1 LDILEAIGKVQLIK
15 ISGIGRDR
23 LGIVNKVAALL
34 ESNGGNIFLERSM
47 RAAEDFATI
56 VIAEFKDDN
65 QSGIESS
72 LRAFQEGVLGSDFF
86 VTAEKYSLLSGRKL
100 NPDGRRYT
108 VVIEG
113 LDQAGIVASITLTLL
128 KFGLNLDGTDSEV
141 TYEPFSGT
149 KKFSGSFDITIPE
162 GFDLDGFEG
171 EVRQVAQNHGLDVV
185 YIKEL
190 PPRRLTN

>member
-23 LGIVNKVAALL
+23 LGIVNKVAALI
-34 ESNGGNIFLERSM
+34 ESNRGNIILERSM

-56 VIAEFKDDN
+56 VIAEFEEDN
-65 QSGIESS
+65 QAGIESS
-72 LRAFQEGVLGSDFF
+72 LRAFQDGVLGSDFF
-86 VTAEKYSLLSGRKL
+86 VSAQKYSILSGRRL
-100 NPDGRRYT
+100 NPEGKRYT

-113 LDQAGIVASITLTLL
+113 HDQSGLVASITLTLL
-128 KFGLNLDGTDSEV
+128 QFGLNLDGTDSEV

-149 KKFSGSFDITIPE
+149 KKFTGSFDFTIPD
-162 GFDLDGFEG
+162 GFDLDAFEA
-171 EVRQVAQNHGLDVV
+171 EVRQVAENNGLEVL

-190 PPRRLTN
+190 PPKKLTN